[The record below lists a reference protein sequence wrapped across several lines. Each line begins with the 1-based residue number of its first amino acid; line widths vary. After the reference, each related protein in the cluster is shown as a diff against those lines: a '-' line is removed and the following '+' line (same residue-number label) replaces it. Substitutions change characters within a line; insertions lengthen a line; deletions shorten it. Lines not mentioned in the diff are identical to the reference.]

1 MCACVALL
9 GTLCAL
15 AQADS
20 ERTLVMSAAPWE
32 VDSQRAR
39 EVFVPI
45 AAYLARAT
53 GASIRFQYAGDWYG
67 YQQALRDDDYDIVFD
82 AAHLVAY
89 RLREH
94 AHELLAK
101 VPGRLAFVFYAR
113 ENDADVIE
121 LSDLEGRRVCA
132 RRRPDEGTLRLL
144 SLFEHPFRQ
153 PQLEAIA
160 DWTSI
165 YYATASGRCR
175 AGIAPLALY
184 RLIGTPDTRV
194 LHMTAF
200 GPRAAF
206 TAGRRVSEG
215 LKRRLTAA
223 LISSD
228 AVEAT
233 APLRRRFAVETLV
246 AAAAD
251 EYSGLDELVARNWAL
266 GR

>member
-1 MCACVALL
+1 MWL
-9 GTLCAL
+9 GTLFPL
-15 AQADS
+15 AQAGT

-32 VDSQRAR
+32 EDSQLVR
-39 EVFVPI
+39 EVLAPI
-45 AAYLARAT
+45 AAHLARTT
-53 GASIRFQYAGDWYG
+53 GTSIRLQHPGDWYG

-101 VPGRLAFVFYAR
+101 VPGKLAFVFYAR
-113 ENDADVIE
+113 EDDAGVIE
-121 LSDLEGRRVCA
+121 LSDLEGRRVCG

-175 AGIAPLALY
+175 AGIAPLAVY
-184 RLIGTPDTRV
+184 RRISTPYTRV

-206 TAGRRVSEG
+206 TAGRRVSDG
-215 LKRRLTAA
+215 LKRRLAAA

-228 AVEAT
+228 ALEAT

-246 AAAAD
+246 AAAPE
-251 EYSGLDELVARNWAL
+251 EYKGLDELVARNWAL